1 MAGIYIHY
9 PYCKQKCHYCNFF
22 SVATKKFKGQFTEAL
37 LKELALRK
45 HELQSSITSIYF
57 GGGTP
62 SMLPV
67 EEIRKITEHISILFQ
82 LQENAEITLEANPD
96 DLNYSYLGQ
105 LKNTMIN
112 RLSIGIQS
120 FNDNELKSINRVHDA
135 NAAYNS
141 VKMAQDAGFDNLS
154 IDLIYGIP
162 NSTYQSWLHNL
173 EMVHE
178 LRVAHLSAYTLTQ
191 ESRTAYDILVKKGKL
206 LPPDDEKALE
216 QYAVLQNHLSILEME
231 QYEIS
236 NYSRRGMRAN
246 HNTNY
251 WKGIPYLGLGPSAH
265 SFDGNSRRWNKAA
278 LTDYIGI
285 LDGLPLEYE
294 KEILTPENKWNERMM
309 TGLRTQWGIDVEN
322 LARDFPENWVRDF
335 EQLAHNFIEKGLM
348 VQTQS
353 VFCLSPKGKLFADG
367 IASDFFRDEQKGD
380 YKY

>member
-62 SMLPV
+62 SMLTV

-335 EQLAHNFIEKGLM
+335 EQLAHDFIEKGLM